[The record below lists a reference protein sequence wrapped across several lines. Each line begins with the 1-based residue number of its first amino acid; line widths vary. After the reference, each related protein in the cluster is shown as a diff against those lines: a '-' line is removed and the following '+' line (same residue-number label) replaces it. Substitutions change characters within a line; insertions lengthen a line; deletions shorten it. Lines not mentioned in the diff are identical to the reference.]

1 MLVVSLMRNIHSSR
15 NANGN
20 TLDLAVIEQVKM
32 LAESDSDFI
41 KQLEKSRKF
50 YTTSKEVFENNLV
63 ELRQELTDNEKK
75 IEGLVDSLI
84 AVGDSSAKAHI
95 AKRIEELDVVNTEI
109 KTRIAELK
117 ELTSEQTFDG
127 FEFDLL
133 RQLLAVFK
141 ANIDDMTIE
150 QKRAAI
156 RTVVRKVVW
165 DGTNAHIILFGDA
178 EDDIELPDISSRLA
192 EPIDTN
198 EDDTLYPIEDAD
210 DEAEDCLGKR
220 VPPNASKSHWG
231 EGSILDTPGCISRQP
246 VVFVTVKGHHR
257 LDQTNDSYG
266 DQIVRIML
274 RRLIFFRHVCNQP
287 QIVLNQQIPGFH
299 IPVFIAC
306 QIFPLFFRRKR
317 LLKCLQKSTSKR
329 FYVIL

>member
-1 MLVVSLMRNIHSSR
+1 M
-15 NANGN
+15 
-20 TLDLAVIEQVKM
+20 
-32 LAESDSDFI
+32 
-41 KQLEKSRKF
+41 
-50 YTTSKEVFENNLV
+50 
-63 ELRQELTDNEKK
+63 
-75 IEGLVDSLI
+75 DSLI

-109 KTRIAELK
+109 KTRIAELE

-165 DGTNAHIILFGDA
+165 DGSNAHIILFGDA

-192 EPIDTN
+192 EPTDTD
-198 EDDTLYPIEDAD
+198 EDDTFYPIEDAD

-220 VPPNASKSHWG
+220 MPPTASKSHWG
-231 EGSILDTPGCISRQP
+231 EGSIFRTSCGICSKSRPFTGIKSRNSFDKTNCPDRNKILLVSTLCIILLHDVGNQTKIP
-246 VVFVTVKGHHR
+246 
-257 LDQTNDSYG
+257 LDQDIPCFQISLG
-266 DQIVRIML
+266 CQCQIVRL
-274 RRLIFFRHVCNQP
+274 FLLGQRFRKAAG
-287 QIVLNQQIPGFH
+287 L
-299 IPVFIAC
+299 
-306 QIFPLFFRRKR
+306 
-317 LLKCLQKSTSKR
+317 
-329 FYVIL
+329 